1 MISKAI
7 RLPSIHG
14 GQANSLGDHRLAMAW
29 AIAGMLSKEG
39 ISVEDM
45 EAADVSYPDFLD
57 VIKKVA
63 R

>member
-1 MISKAI
+1 
-7 RLPSIHG
+7 
-14 GQANSLGDHRLAMAW
+14 MAW

-39 ISVEDM
+39 VSVEDM
-45 EAADVSYPDFLD
+45 AAADVSYPDFLA